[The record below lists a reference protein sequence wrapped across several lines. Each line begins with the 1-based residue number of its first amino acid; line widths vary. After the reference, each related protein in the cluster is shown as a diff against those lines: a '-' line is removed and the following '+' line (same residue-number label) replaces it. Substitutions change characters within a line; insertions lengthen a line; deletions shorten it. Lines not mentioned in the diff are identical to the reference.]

1 MIRYGQADEADDVLE
16 FWKLAGEGTD
26 RHDSSQG
33 YLALIERDPHSLLV
47 AEADGRMVGTLI
59 AGWDGWRA
67 HLYRLAVHPAYRR
80 QGIARRLIER
90 AELRFRDFG
99 AFRADAMVLDANE
112 LAHHAWS
119 TAGYHRQPQ
128 WGRWVK
134 PLDAPRPDEQDQR

>member
-1 MIRYGQADEADDVLE
+1 MEVAIRYGREDDVDAVLE

-26 RHDSSQG
+26 RRDSREG
-33 YLALIERDPHSLLV
+33 YIALIGRDPQALLM
-47 AEADGRMVGTLI
+47 AAIDGRMVGTLI

-90 AELRFRDFG
+90 AELRFREFG
-99 AFRADAMVLDANE
+99 AFRADAMVLVENE
-112 LAHHAWS
+112 LAHHTWS
-119 TAGYHRQPQ
+119 AANYYRQPQ

-134 PLDAPRPDEQDQR
+134 PLD